1 MSDLQ
6 VCFLEFQKYFPSLE
20 KLFHVL
26 KGKKKQIDRQT
37 GLTAVSSVLGSLT
50 WKNIS

>member
-20 KLFHVL
+20 KLLHVL
-26 KGKKKQIDRQT
+26 KGKKQIDRQT